1 MINLVIFSGSNKPK
15 FFHEI
20 KVELEKIGSNLDTK
34 KYHIW
39 YGGGKEGL
47 MSVLPLSFFHSGG
60 FVSSIDWKYFME
72 RYGSI
77 PFFNNI
83 ITETFWERQKKLV
96 QVGDIYL
103 CLPGGVGTLSELFD
117 VLVKNDIYHSN
128 KKIILF
134 SYKKFFHDILVFLK
148 EKIEMGFIKERHLEN
163 IKIFQTS
170 DEILSFLNN
179 LYMK

>member
-1 MINLVIFSGSNKPK
+1 MNLVLFSGSNKPN
-15 FFHEI
+15 FFDEI
-20 KVELEKIGSNLDTK
+20 KVELEKIGSNLDAK
-34 KYHIW
+34 KFNIW

-60 FVSSIDWKYFME
+60 SVSTIDWKYFIE
-72 RYGSI
+72 RYGSV
-77 PFFNNI
+77 PFFKNI
-83 ITETFWERQKKLV
+83 TTETFWERQKKLI

-117 VLVKNDIYHSN
+117 VLVENDIYRKN

-134 SYKKFFHDILVFLK
+134 SYKNFFNDILAFLK

-179 LYMK
+179 LYLK